1 MLSSIHP
8 LGERA
13 RHNRWVLTATAFA
26 LGSIATAA
34 AVGGLLGGVGAVI
47 AGSPSR
53 VTLLLLGAAVLAA
66 GLLDLAGVR
75 APGPHR
81 QVNERWIGVYR
92 GWVYGLGFGAQL
104 GAGVA
109 TYVVTWGV
117 WATFA
122 AEAMS
127 GSVAAGALIGLAFGA
142 GRTVPVLAGRWIDRP
157 SRLTSFSTAMRR
169 LASPAFRVLA
179 AGTIVAGIAGI
190 TSGVV

>member
-13 RHNRWVLTATAFA
+13 RHNRWALTATAFA
-26 LGSIATAA
+26 VGSIATAA
-34 AVGGLLGGVGAVI
+34 GVGGLLGGVGSAI
-47 AGSPSR
+47 AGSPSQP
-53 VTLLLLGAAVLAA
+53 TLTILGGAVLAA

-92 GWVYGLGFGAQL
+92 GWVYGVGFGAQL
-104 GAGVA
+104 GAGLA

-117 WATFA
+117 WVMFA

-127 GSVAAGALIGLAFGA
+127 GSAAAGAVIGLAFGA
-142 GRTVPVLAGRWIDRP
+142 GRVVPVLAGRWIDRP
-157 SRLTSFSTAMRR
+157 SRLTSFSTTMRR
-169 LASPAFRVLA
+169 LAAPAYRALA
-179 AGTIVAGIAGI
+179 AATIIAGIAGI
-190 TSGVV
+190 ASGVV

>member
-13 RHNRWVLTATAFA
+13 RHNRWEL
-26 LGSIATAA
+26 TAA
-34 AVGGLLGGVGAVI
+34 AFAVGSVVTAAAIGGLLGAVGSVI
-47 AGSPSR
+47 AGAPSQA
-53 VTLLLLGAAVLAA
+53 TLQMLGAAVLAA
-66 GLLDLAGVR
+66 GLLDLAGVP

-109 TYVVTWGV
+109 TYVVTWAV
-117 WATFA
+117 WVTFA
-122 AEAMS
+122 IEVMS
-127 GSVAAGALIGLAFGA
+127 GSATAGALIGIAFGA

-157 SRLTSFSTAMRR
+157 SRLTSFSAAMRR
-169 LASPAFRVLA
+169 LAVPAFRALA
-179 AGTIVAGIAGI
+179 AATIVTGVMGIA
-190 TSGVV
+190 SGVV